1 MNRLLIFFVSLVIF
15 GCNSQKSYMVN
26 SYEDYFPSSNTNG
39 DNYIVDKNYDNSEPS
54 NITYSSKNNNDI
66 VDDSDNGSE
75 VTFSAS
81 ASISNDNVDVS
92 AQAEIDNVDVDENVE
107 VESSSTGRKSV
118 CKAKIA
124 PGPRKVGKP
133 YVVGGIKYYPISSA
147 DGFSET
153 GIASWYGPGFH
164 GKLTANGEKYN
175 QKAMTAAHKTL
186 PLPTFVRVE
195 NLENGKEIV
204 VRVNDRGPFSKGRI
218 IDLTEEGARRIG
230 MLQKGTAR
238 VRISVLSEEEDC
250 YVSGGKEIDLNSGNF
265 AVQIGAFS
273 VRDNATRLAERFK
286 GRVEINAGY
295 NKGVLLYR
303 VWITGYTSK
312 KEAEA
317 AAENYGNEF
326 AGAFAI
332 AK

>member
-1 MNRLLIFFVSLVIF
+1 MNKLLIFFVSIVIF

-54 NITYSSKNNNDI
+54 NISYSSNNNDDI
-66 VDDSDNGSE
+66 VDDSDSE
-75 VTFSAS
+75 ITITAS
-81 ASISNDNVDVS
+81 ASISNDNIDV
-92 AQAEIDNVDVDENVE
+92 EENVE
-107 VESSSTGRKSV
+107 VESSNTTKKSV

-250 YVSGGKEIDLNSGNF
+250 YVSGGKEVDLNSGNF